1 MSEGANERRLPPPA
15 FPPGARRHAVR
26 TPPSGPNDENPY
38 ILPDAPLPPRTER
51 SRDFDGALIS
61 PDEPIPERRIE
72 LVEEFQDQ
80 MAFDPDEEGVVVGM
94 DLEPDLDPTEALAGG
109 DPYLMEVIE
118 TIDRIAAS
126 VRRKGESGLRV
137 RADMPRFEATLRAY
151 CVGYLVGRRVEEPP
165 PPPLLDD
172 ALPTDG

>member
-1 MSEGANERRLPPPA
+1 MSENGSERRLPPPA
-15 FPPGARRHAVR
+15 FPPGSRRHSIHTAVPL
-26 TPPSGPNDENPY
+26 TSDDAY
-38 ILPDAPLPPRTER
+38 IEPDAPMPGKIESSEGLGE
-51 SRDFDGALIS
+51 ALIS

-94 DLEPDLDPTEALAGG
+94 DLEPNLDPTEVISGG
-109 DPYLMEVIE
+109 DPYLIEVIE
-118 TIDRIAAS
+118 TIDRMAES
-126 VRRKGESGLRV
+126 LRKKGESGLRV

-165 PPPLLDD
+165 PPILDE

>member
-1 MSEGANERRLPPPA
+1 MSANERRLPPPA

-26 TPPSGPNDENPY
+26 THVAAPEDADPY
-38 ILPDAPLPPRTER
+38 ISPDAPLPERIER
-51 SRDFDGALIS
+51 SRDLDGALIS
-61 PDEPIPERRIE
+61 PDDPIPERRIE

-94 DLEPDLDPTEALAGG
+94 DLDPDLDPTEVISGG
-109 DPYLMEVIE
+109 DPHLIEVIE
-118 TIDRIAAS
+118 TIDKIAAS
-126 VRRKGESGLRV
+126 VRKKGEAGLRV

-165 PPPLLDD
+165 PPILDD